1 MATSSNTAKNTLMP
15 DDIEVVV
22 EKEVKEEKQE
32 KKEKPEK
39 QPKPDSKPAPET
51 KADKQ
56 LFKFRRISGLF
67 FLSSSLF
74 LLISFTSFLFT
85 WKSDLS
91 SVNNITDLFQNF
103 NAFKLAQPDMA
114 DSLAK
119 NWMGF
124 VGAYTAHLFI
134 FRWFGIPSFLF
145 IFLFLLYGIKLLYFT
160 SILPIRK
167 ASIDLFFILIWGS
180 VTLGLFFH
188 DSYGILGGAFGYY
201 AQFWLNGFIGIFGTV
216 ILLLFSVLT
225 FLVLSFNFNL
235 DLPFSLKRKKKAEM
249 EAAPVV
255 EPESTPAQPEAPLAD
270 PVAESAENILITP
283 EADSENDSEEPTLIE
298 EIEEE
303 ITFTPTPTVSFGKTI
318 PLEIENNIPEP
329 AVDTA
334 EDYVAG
340 LPPFDPTLE
349 LKGYKF
355 PPLDLLKEY
364 GERERQINP
373 AELEERKNMIIQT
386 LRNYNIEI
394 DKIKA
399 TVGPTVTLY
408 EIVPMPGVR
417 ISKIKNLEDD
427 IALSLS
433 ALGIRIIAPIPGK
446 GTIGIEVPNIKPE
459 IVSLKATFNNPKF
472 QSNDMELPFVLGRTI
487 SNEVYMADLTK
498 MPHLLIAG
506 ATGQGKSVGIN
517 VIVTSLLYKKHP
529 SQLKFVM
536 VDPKKVEL
544 NLYQK
549 IENHFLARLPNNDTS
564 IITEVEQVVS
574 TLNSLTAEMDAR
586 YMLLKE
592 AHVRNIVEYNN
603 KYIARKLNPDKGHRY
618 LPYIVLIIDELAD
631 LMMRAGKEVEMP
643 IARIAQLARAI
654 GIHLIIATQRPSVN
668 VITGTIKANFPA
680 RVAYRVSSQ
689 IDSRT
694 ILDTKGAEQLV
705 GKGDMLFANGSETVR
720 IQCAYIETDEVE
732 RVVEFISEQPAFA
745 EVHLLPEVKS
755 DKDTSDN
762 DGSNDDLDPLFED
775 AARIVVQHQQGST
788 SLLQRRLKL
797 GYNRAGRIIDQLEKA
812 GVVGPFEGSKAR
824 IVKFSDEY
832 ALEQF
837 LTDYLLNS

>member
-1 MATSSNTAKNTLMP
+1 MVTDSKYTKNTLMT
-15 DDIEVVV
+15 DDNEVIGL
-22 EKEVKEEKQE
+22 KEVKEEKQE
-32 KKEKPEK
+32 KQPLPEDKP
-39 QPKPDSKPAPET
+39 PET

-56 LFKFRRISGLF
+56 LLKLRRISGLF
-67 FLSSSLF
+67 FLSASLF

-91 SVNNITDLFQNF
+91 LVTDITLLFQNF
-103 NAFKLAQPDMA
+103 NTFREVQPNLAQ
-114 DSLAK
+114 
-119 NWMGF
+119 NWMGLI
-124 VGAYTAHLFI
+124 GAYAAHVFI
-134 FRWFGIPSFLF
+134 FRWFGIPSFIF
-145 IFLFLLYGIKLLYFT
+145 ILLFLVYGIKLLYYT
-160 SILPIRK
+160 SLLPIRK
-167 ASIDLFFILIWGS
+167 ASIDLFFILIWSS

-188 DSYGILGGAFGYY
+188 DSFGILGGAFGYY
-201 AQFWLNGFIGIFGTV
+201 SQFWLKGFLGLIGTI
-216 ILLLFSVLT
+216 ILLTFSLLT
-225 FLVLSFNFNL
+225 FLVLSFNFSL
-235 DLPFSLKRKKKAEM
+235 ELPFSLRRKKDVPVNTPAVTDTELPD
-249 EAAPVV
+249 EAIEDEGFENEPIAIVPDEETEVANEEEEPVV
-255 EPESTPAQPEAPLAD
+255 
-270 PVAESAENILITP
+270 V
-283 EADSENDSEEPTLIE
+283 
-298 EIEEE
+298 EEE
-303 ITFTPTPTVSFGKTI
+303 ITFMPTHVPGLGDNDIK
-318 PLEIENNIPEP
+318 LEIEDLVPEEQSDSDDDFSENL
-329 AVDTA
+329 A
-334 EDYVAG
+334 
-340 LPPFDPTLE
+340 PFDPTLE
-349 LKGYKF
+349 LAGYKF
-355 PPLDLLKEY
+355 PTLDLLKDF
-364 GERERQINP
+364 GDRERQINP

-408 EIVPMPGVR
+408 EIIPMPGVR

-459 IVSLKATFNNPKF
+459 IVSLKAAFNIPRF
-472 QSNDMELPFVLGRTI
+472 QTNDMELPFVLGRTI

-517 VIVTSLLYKKHP
+517 VIITSLLYKKHP

-549 IENHFLARLPNNDTS
+549 MENHFLARLPDHDTS
-564 IITEVEQVVS
+564 IITEVEQVVT
-574 TLNSLTAEMDAR
+574 TLNSLTIEMDAR

-603 KYIARKLNPDKGHRY
+603 KFIQRKLNPDKGHRY
-618 LPYIVLIIDELAD
+618 LPYIVLVIDELAD

-680 RVAYRVSSQ
+680 RVAYRVTSQ

-694 ILDTKGAEQLV
+694 ILDVKGAEQLV
-705 GKGDMLFANGSETVR
+705 GKGDMLFSYGSDTVR
-720 IQCAYIETDEVE
+720 IQCAFIETDEVE
-732 RVVEFISEQPAFA
+732 RVVDYISQQPGYE
-745 EVHLLPEVKS
+745 EVHLLPEVKT
-755 DKDTSDN
+755 DKDN
-762 DGSNDDLDPLFED
+762 GEIDGNLDELDPLFED

-824 IVKFSDEY
+824 AVRFSDEY

-837 LTDYLLNS
+837 LREYLLNP

>member
-1 MATSSNTAKNTLMP
+1 MVTSSNTVKNTLIP
-15 DDIEVVV
+15 DENEVIV
-22 EKEVKEEKQE
+22 EAVKEEKQE
-32 KKEKPEK
+32 KPKNPD
-39 QPKPDSKPAPET
+39 PKPTPEP
-51 KADKQ
+51 KSDKQ
-56 LFKFRRISGLF
+56 VLKFRRISGLF

-91 SVNNITDLFQNF
+91 QVNNIKDLFQSF
-103 NAFKLAQPDMA
+103 NSLILDKPE
-114 DSLAK
+114 LAK
-119 NWMGF
+119 NWMGWI
-124 VGAYTAHLFI
+124 GAYTAHLFI
-134 FRWFGIPSFLF
+134 FRWFGIPSFIF
-145 IFLFLLYGIKLLYFT
+145 IVLFLTYGIKLLYFT
-160 SILPIRK
+160 SILPVRK
-167 ASIDLFFILIWGS
+167 SSIDLFFILIWSS

-201 AQFWLNGFIGIFGTV
+201 AQYWLQGFLGIIGTV
-216 ILLLFSVLT
+216 ILLTFAMLT
-225 FLVLSFNFNL
+225 FLVLSYNFSL
-235 DLPFSLKRKKKAEM
+235 DIPFSFKRKKKPET
-249 EAAPVV
+249 EAIPII
-255 EPESTPAQPEAPLAD
+255 EPDSSADVPEEDPNENVLIDTDTDPDNELEIITQP
-270 PVAESAENILITP
+270 
-283 EADSENDSEEPTLIE
+283 E

-303 ITFTPTPTVSFGKTI
+303 ITFLPTHAPGLGKDIT
-318 PLEIENNIPEP
+318 LEIEDLSPEST
-329 AVDTA
+329 VETA
-334 EDYVAG
+334 EDYTAN
-340 LPPFDPTLE
+340 LPPYDPTLE

-355 PPLDLLKEY
+355 PPLDLLKDY

-408 EIVPMPGVR
+408 EIIPMPGVR

-529 SQLKFVM
+529 SQIKFVM

-549 IENHFLARLPNNDTS
+549 IENHFLARLPGNDTS
-564 IITEVEQVVS
+564 IITEVEQVVN

-603 KYIARKLNPDKGHRY
+603 KFIARKLNPDKGHRY

-705 GKGDMLFANGSETVR
+705 GKGDMLFANGSDTVR

-732 RVVEFISEQPAFA
+732 RVVEFISQQPAFA

-755 DKDTSDN
+755 DKESGDSDGN
-762 DGSNDDLDPLFED
+762 IDDLDPLFED

-824 IVKFSDEY
+824 SVKFSDEY

-837 LTDYLLNS
+837 LTDYLLNSH

>member
-1 MATSSNTAKNTLMP
+1 MVTSSNTVKNTLMP
-15 DDIEVVV
+15 DDNEVIIEKDV
-22 EKEVKEEKQE
+22 EPEKPE
-32 KKEKPEK
+32 KKEKPQESKTPEVKPEK
-39 QPKPDSKPAPET
+39 QVH
-51 KADKQ
+51 
-56 LFKFRRISGLF
+56 KFRRISGLF

-74 LLISFTSFLFT
+74 LLISFTSFMFS

-91 SVNNITDLFQNF
+91 LINDITALFQSF
-103 NAFKLAQPDMA
+103 SSFKELQPNLAQ
-114 DSLAK
+114 
-119 NWMGF
+119 NWMGLI
-124 VGAYTAHLFI
+124 GAYTAHLFI
-134 FRWFGIPSFLF
+134 FRWFGIPSFIF
-145 IFLFLLYGIKLLYFT
+145 IVLFLTYGIKLLYFT

-167 ASIDLFFILIWGS
+167 ASIDLFFIMIWGS
-180 VTLGLFFH
+180 VTLGLIFH

-201 AQFWLNGFIGIFGTV
+201 SQMWLRGFLGLIGTV
-216 ILLLFSVLT
+216 ILLLFSMLT
-225 FLVLSFNFNL
+225 FLVLSYNFSL
-235 DLPFSLKRKKKAEM
+235 DLPFSLKKHKKPEP
-249 EAAPVV
+249 ELVPVV
-255 EPESTPAQPEAPLAD
+255 DPETHPEETESEPS
-270 PVAESAENILITP
+270 ENILIIP
-283 EADSENDSEEPTLIE
+283 EDDSENEPGEEITTD

-303 ITFTPTPTVSFGKTI
+303 IPFMPTHAPGLGKDIT
-318 PLEIENNIPEP
+318 LEIENSDPEP
-329 AVDTA
+329 VPETA
-334 EDYVAG
+334 EEYIAN
-340 LPPFDPTLE
+340 LPPYDPTLE

-355 PPLDLLKEY
+355 PTLDLLKDY

-408 EIVPMPGVR
+408 EIIPMPGVR

-549 IENHFLARLPNNDTS
+549 IENHFLARLPDNDTS
-564 IITEVEQVVS
+564 IITEVEQVVN

-603 KYIARKLNPDKGHRY
+603 KFTSRKLNPDKGHRY

-680 RVAYRVSSQ
+680 RVAYRVTSQ

-694 ILDTKGAEQLV
+694 ILDVKGAEQLV
-705 GKGDMLFANGSETVR
+705 GKGDMLFSYGSDTVR
-720 IQCAYIETDEVE
+720 IQCAFVETDEVE
-732 RVVEFISEQPAFA
+732 RVVEFISEQPAYA

-755 DKDTSDN
+755 DKDVSDG
-762 DGSNDDLDPLFED
+762 DGNIDDLDPLFGD

-812 GVVGPFEGSKAR
+812 GIVGPFEGSKAR
-824 IVKFSDEY
+824 AVKFTDEY

-837 LTDYLLNS
+837 LTDYLANE

>member
-1 MATSSNTAKNTLMP
+1 MVTSSNTAKNVLMS
-15 DDIEVVV
+15 DDQDVIV

-32 KKEKPEK
+32 K
-39 QPKPDSKPAPET
+39 QPKPDTVPTPET
-51 KADKQ
+51 KSDKQ
-56 LFKFRRISGLF
+56 VLKFRRISGLF

-91 SVNNITDLFQNF
+91 LISDISVLFQNF
-103 NAFKLAQPDMA
+103 NSFREVQPNLAQ
-114 DSLAK
+114 
-119 NWMGF
+119 NWMGLI
-124 VGAYTAHLFI
+124 GAYTAHLFI
-134 FRWFGIPSFLF
+134 FRWFGIPSFIF
-145 IFLFLLYGIKLLYFT
+145 IVLFLTYGIKLLYYT
-160 SILPIRK
+160 SILPVRK
-167 ASIDLFFILIWGS
+167 ASIDLFFILIWSS

-201 AQFWLNGFIGIFGTV
+201 AQFWLNGFLGIIGTV
-216 ILLLFSVLT
+216 ILLVFSMLT
-225 FLVLSFNFNL
+225 FLVLSYNYSL
-235 DLPFSLKRKKKAEM
+235 DLPFSLKRKKKPEVDAV
-249 EAAPVV
+249 PVV
-255 EPESTPAQPEAPLAD
+255 EPEATHEEPEPD
-270 PVAESAENILITP
+270 SAENILIIPDP
-283 EADSENDSEEPTLIE
+283 ENEDEAEPV
-298 EIEEE
+298 EIEDE
-303 ITFTPTPTVSFGKTI
+303 ITFMPSHAAGVGKDIT
-318 PLEIENNIPEP
+318 LEIEDNIPEP
-329 AVDTA
+329 SVETA
-334 EDYVAG
+334 DEYIAS
-340 LPPFDPTLE
+340 LPPYDPTLE

-355 PPLDLLKEY
+355 PTLDLLKDY

-408 EIVPMPGVR
+408 EIIPMPGVR

-459 IVSLKATFNNPKF
+459 IVSLKATFNIPKF

-549 IENHFLARLPNNDTS
+549 IENHFLARLPDNDTS
-564 IITEVEQVVS
+564 IITEVEQVVN
-574 TLNSLTAEMDAR
+574 TLNSLTIEMDAR

-603 KYIARKLNPDKGHRY
+603 KFTARKLNPDKGHRY

-643 IARIAQLARAI
+643 VARIAQLARAI

-680 RVAYRVSSQ
+680 RVAYRVTSQ

-694 ILDTKGAEQLV
+694 ILDVKGAEQLV
-705 GKGDMLFANGSETVR
+705 GKGDMLFSYGSDTVR
-720 IQCAYIETDEVE
+720 IQCAFVETEEVE
-732 RVVEFISEQPAFA
+732 RVVDFISQQPGYAD
-745 EVHLLPEVKS
+745 VHLLPEVKT
-755 DKDTSDN
+755 DKDSGDI
-762 DGSNDDLDPLFED
+762 DGNNDDLDPLFED